1 MLDNL
6 LGFFLAFTVNFRL
19 GFVALF
25 IGLVLGLLT
34 AVIRCRTSGVSARF
48 IGFLIGFL
56 RAFPVYVLMFVA
68 ASLFS
73 TMSLFTAFDAEFS
86 ASIAVI
92 VALLAYTV
100 SACSDACVTFLNF
113 RARGELAQAWLVVP
127 NVFQIFVITVMAS
140 SIGAALGVQEA
151 VAFTLSL
158 AQTYETRIERI
169 ALIICVIV
177 FFAGIL
183 MSSKFLVARTIH
195 AILRRRTA
203 SL

>member
-1 MLDNL
+1 M
-6 LGFFLAFTVNFRL
+6 
-19 GFVALF
+19 
-25 IGLVLGLLT
+25 
-34 AVIRCRTSGVSARF
+34 
-48 IGFLIGFL
+48 
-56 RAFPVYVLMFVA
+56 
-68 ASLFS
+68 
-73 TMSLFTAFDAEFS
+73 
-86 ASIAVI
+86 
-92 VALLAYTV
+92 
-100 SACSDACVTFLNF
+100 TFLNY

-177 FFAGIL
+177 FLAGIL
-183 MSSKFLVARTIH
+183 MSSKFLVARTIN
-195 AILRRRTA
+195 AILGRRTA

>member
-1 MLDNL
+1 MLDHL
-6 LGFFLAFTVNFRL
+6 FGFFQALTVNFRL
-19 GFVALF
+19 GLVALL

-34 AVIRCRTSGVSARF
+34 AVIRCRADGVSARF
-48 IGFLIGFL
+48 IGFLIGVL

-73 TMSLFTAFDAEFS
+73 TMSLSNEYGAEFS

-113 RARGELAQAWLVVP
+113 RARGQLAQAWLLVP
-127 NVFQIFVITVMAS
+127 NVFQIFVVTVMAS

-151 VAFTLSL
+151 VTFTLSL

-169 ALIICVIV
+169 GLIISVIV
-177 FFAGIL
+177 FFAVIL
-183 MSSKFLVARTIH
+183 MSSKFLAARAIH
-195 AILRRRTA
+195 SILRRGKP

>member
-1 MLDNL
+1 MPANL
-6 LGFFLAFTVNFRL
+6 FGFFQAFTVNLRL
-19 GFVALF
+19 GLVALL

-34 AVIRCRTSGVSARF
+34 AVIRCRTDGFSARF
-48 IGFLIGFL
+48 IGFLIGVL

-68 ASLFS
+68 ASIFS
-73 TMSLFTAFDAEFS
+73 TMSLFNAYEAEFS

-113 RARGELAQAWLVVP
+113 RARGQLAQAWLVVP

-158 AQTYETRIERI
+158 AQTYEMRIERI
-169 ALIICVIV
+169 GLIICVIV

-183 MSSKFLVARTIH
+183 MTSRFLVARAIH
-195 AILRRRTA
+195 TILRRRIP

>member
-1 MLDNL
+1 M
-6 LGFFLAFTVNFRL
+6 
-19 GFVALF
+19 
-25 IGLVLGLLT
+25 
-34 AVIRCRTSGVSARF
+34 
-48 IGFLIGFL
+48 
-56 RAFPVYVLMFVA
+56 
-68 ASLFS
+68 
-73 TMSLFTAFDAEFS
+73 
-86 ASIAVI
+86 
-92 VALLAYTV
+92 
-100 SACSDACVTFLNF
+100 TFLNY
-113 RARGELAQAWLVVP
+113 RARGELAQAWLVVT

-183 MSSKFLVARTIH
+183 MSSKFLVARTIN
-195 AILRRRTA
+195 AILGRRTA